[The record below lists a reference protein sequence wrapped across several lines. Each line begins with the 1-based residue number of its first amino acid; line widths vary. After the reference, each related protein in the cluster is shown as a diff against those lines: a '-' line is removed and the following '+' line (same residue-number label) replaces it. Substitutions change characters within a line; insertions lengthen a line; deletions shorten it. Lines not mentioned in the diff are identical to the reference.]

1 MEALAKDHLNTVV
14 NIGWPFGIEAK
25 IIAVMDAEKTYRAP
39 NDQMIS
45 METEFFQA
53 KLAALKEMLD
63 DFLIIYLRKKNS
75 KNIVRKTSKNFRF
88 ANSILK
94 KNCISSKNVF
104 DKKNVHE
111 HSFEHFLFKDILI
124 IFSKSKWS

>member
-63 DFLIIYLRKKNS
+63 DFLIIYLRKKNQQKYRS
-75 KNIVRKTSKNFRF
+75 EN
-88 ANSILK
+88 LK
-94 KNCISSKNVF
+94 KISHRKFNTE
-104 DKKNVHE
+104 KKL
-111 HSFEHFLFKDILI
+111 HFFQEC
-124 IFSKSKWS
+124 F